1 MKLLKIE
8 KIEGNEELARS
19 ILTNDYKELLSEGA
33 RLKKEYIPKLQSL
46 GITEVYIKDKNSDPR
61 PYMLLKEEVG
71 KSYKEKIK
79 NIISRHTYQH
89 SQDMIEIGNTAND
102 IISDIM
108 EDNKIIEQIF
118 DIKERSADIYEH
130 SINTCSLATLVALK
144 MKLPKKSVYNISVGC
159 LLHDL
164 GLRYLTFNI
173 DNVDYESMSEKDK
186 EEYRK
191 HSIYGFSAL
200 QNEKWLSK
208 SSKEIILSHHEQI
221 DGKGYPLH
229 ITDIPLEVKIASVC
243 DYFDEHICGICC
255 KRMKVYEVV
264 EYLKSSKNT
273 VFDKKVVD
281 VLLDFTAV
289 YPSGSKV
296 LTNEGETAIVIHQN
310 KGFPERPVL
319 QIISDKNGN
328 SAEDNLI
335 KDLLKYNN
343 VFIEKELN

>member
-118 DIKERSADIYEH
+118 DIKR
-130 SINTCSLATLVALK
+130 
-144 MKLPKKSVYNISVGC
+144 KKC
-159 LLHDL
+159 
-164 GLRYLTFNI
+164 
-173 DNVDYESMSEKDK
+173 
-186 EEYRK
+186 
-191 HSIYGFSAL
+191 
-200 QNEKWLSK
+200 
-208 SSKEIILSHHEQI
+208 
-221 DGKGYPLH
+221 
-229 ITDIPLEVKIASVC
+229 
-243 DYFDEHICGICC
+243 
-255 KRMKVYEVV
+255 
-264 EYLKSSKNT
+264 
-273 VFDKKVVD
+273 
-281 VLLDFTAV
+281 
-289 YPSGSKV
+289 
-296 LTNEGETAIVIHQN
+296 
-310 KGFPERPVL
+310 
-319 QIISDKNGN
+319 
-328 SAEDNLI
+328 
-335 KDLLKYNN
+335 
-343 VFIEKELN
+343 